1 METILVAGNEFMKK
15 LLNFNFSL
23 TKQQYFWTVLI
34 ILLLA
39 TVLRFYKLGAVP
51 HGMTWDEAAIGYNG
65 YAIFTT
71 RRDEWL
77 KKLPISFWSFGDYK
91 APLAIYLNGFFTF
104 IFGMNLFGVRFPFAL
119 FGVLAVLGLML
130 LVKALF
136 KQAGEKEELANF
148 WSVVTGGLMMF
159 SPWHLHYSRT
169 GFESGFALGFLIWGL
184 FFWLKF
190 WANIKAK
197 KNYWLILFTLA
208 FVAAVYSYHSAKL
221 VIPLV
226 GLWLV
231 WQKKAELLNFWQKL
245 IAPVILGLVSLAPF
259 VYDSLFGKGLERAG
273 TLIFSQGLSFFE
285 LIKVITM
292 QTFSHLTPQFLFFGQ
307 TTTLRHGDGRWGVLF
322 LTTGLVALLALFNWL
337 NKREQLT
344 NFALTLIIL
353 GLLPAILGTEVPH
366 SNRGILAM
374 PGFLLLATLGLKQL
388 LTFKFKNKMKIFLM
402 FVTAHL
408 ILFSS
413 YLVNY
418 YTNFARAS
426 AADFQDGYLDAFEF
440 VIPYEKMTD
449 NKKPVEKIIFTT
461 DYGQPY
467 IYALFAR
474 KTNPIWYQG
483 GSLIKYEFK
492 DKVTIGDLERENT
505 IVVASETDD
514 LLSKNDQADK
524 IIYGS
529 DGSERFRIYLN
540 LR

>member
-1 METILVAGNEFMKK
+1 METILVISNEFMKK

-23 TKQQYFWTVLI
+23 TKRQFFWSVLI
-34 ILLLA
+34 ILLIA
-39 TVLRFYKLGAVP
+39 TVLRFYKLGVVP

-104 IFGMNLFGVRFPFAL
+104 IFGLNLFGVRFPFAF
-119 FGVLAVLGLML
+119 FGVLTVLGLML

-136 KQAGEKEELANF
+136 KEAGEKEELANF
-148 WSVVTGGLMMF
+148 WSVVAGGLITL

-169 GFESGFALGFLIWGL
+169 GFESGLALGFLIWGL

-190 WANIKAK
+190 WENIKTK
-197 KNYWLILFTLA
+197 KNYWLILFIFA
-208 FVAAVYSYHSAKL
+208 FVAAIYSYHSAKL
-221 VIPLV
+221 VVPLV

-231 WQKKAELLNFWQKL
+231 WQRKTELLKYWQRF
-245 IAPVILGLVSLAPF
+245 ITPIILGLISLAPF

-273 TLIFSQGLSFFE
+273 TLIFSQSLSFFE
-285 LIKVITM
+285 LIRVIIV
-292 QTFSHLTPQFLFFGQ
+292 QTFAHFTPQFLFFGQ

-322 LTTGLVALLALFNWL
+322 LTTGLVALVALFNWL
-337 NKREQLT
+337 NKRDKLT
-344 NFALTLIIL
+344 GFALTFIIL

-366 SNRGILAM
+366 SNRGILAI

-388 LTFKFKNKMKIFLM
+388 LANFKDKIVVFLM
-402 FVTAHL
+402 FIVAHL

-413 YLVNY
+413 YLFSY
-418 YTNFARAS
+418 YTNFAKAS
-426 AADFQDGYLDAFEF
+426 ATDFQDGYLAAFEF
-440 VIPYEKMTD
+440 VIPYEKTLD
-449 NKKPVEKIIFTT
+449 NKKPVDKIIFTA

-492 DKVTIGDLERENT
+492 DEVTIGDLERENT

-540 LR
+540 LSN